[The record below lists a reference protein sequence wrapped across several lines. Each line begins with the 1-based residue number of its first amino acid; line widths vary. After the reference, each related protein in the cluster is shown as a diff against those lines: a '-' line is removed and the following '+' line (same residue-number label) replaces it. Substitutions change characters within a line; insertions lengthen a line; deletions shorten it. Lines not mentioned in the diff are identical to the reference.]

1 MDRVAS
7 GAFYGKKSLNSMVNK
22 NIYGNSMVKKWMFM
36 IYIYMNVTY
45 LYGIYGRY
53 ITNDRIHDVNG
64 GY

>member
-1 MDRVAS
+1 
-7 GAFYGKKSLNSMVNK
+7 MVNK
-22 NIYGNSMVKKWMFM
+22 NIYGNSMVKKMDVYD